1 MKKMTPKTKQAVQAT
16 QALLSDADELMAEAK
31 AVMAQSIKDV
41 EVIEKE
47 VAAQNA
53 AADANIQ
60 SVVQAMDE
68 RAAKLSLALA

>member
-1 MKKMTPKTKQAVQAT
+1 MKKLTPKTKQAVQAA

-31 AVMAQSIKDV
+31 QVMAQSIKDV

-53 AADANIQ
+53 AADASIQ